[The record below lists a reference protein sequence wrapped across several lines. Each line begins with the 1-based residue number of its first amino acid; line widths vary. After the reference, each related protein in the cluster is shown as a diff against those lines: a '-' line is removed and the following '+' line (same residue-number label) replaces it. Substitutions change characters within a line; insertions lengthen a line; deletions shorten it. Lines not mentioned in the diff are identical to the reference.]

1 MKSRKPRKKARN
13 YRQEYDSFHS
23 KPVQIQRRTMR
34 NKARKM
40 LGLKKGDPREVDHVI
55 PLSRGGTNAR
65 SNIRAVSR
73 STNRKKAASAGKSKT
88 KRKQGS
94 Y

>member
-65 SNIRAVSR
+65 SNIVQAKVRQNANKDR
-73 STNRKKAASAGKSKT
+73 TR
-88 KRKQGS
+88 